1 VFSKGLLGYLPANI
15 LQGLV
20 GFATLMAFT
29 RLLTPNDYG
38 CYVLA
43 LGVSSIV
50 YTLVFTW
57 MESAMARFYP
67 AERNTDPDAP
77 LLYGTIY
84 RLFVVIALLFLVALA
99 AGAALWPTQDA
110 NARAL
115 KFAVVI
121 GIVGIVPRSLVKLVQ
136 EQRRSVGRVAEASG
150 IDMLQTGGG
159 FALALGFAFM
169 GLKGAAPLAG
179 IGAMALLILPFVAH
193 EHWGRALRGQFSAA
207 AAKAYTQYGYPISLS
222 LIMTLALYT
231 VDRFMIAHY
240 LTEADAGAYHAG
252 FSIASRV
259 IDVLFIWFGTAGV
272 PALINALENG
282 GETAVAQEARRQI
295 TLMAVILFPAVAGII
310 SVAAPLSSVLIGE
323 SLRARALSIT
333 PLVTVGALLAGLNNG
348 YFLLSFTLAKKTR
361 LLVIAMSIPA
371 LANIVLN
378 YLLIPR
384 LGLVGAATS
393 YLASFVIGIL
403 AAWALGFKA
412 RPMPI
417 PLFEL
422 AKIAGA
428 AVIMATTLS
437 LIPPMGTTLDLMIK
451 PALGMT
457 IYGALALGLDLGGC
471 KRLADAVLAKLP
483 LDPKLRL
490 QPRGPR
496 V

>member
-1 VFSKGLLGYLPANI
+1 LGYLPANI
-15 LQGLV
+15 LQGII

-29 RLLTPNDYG
+29 RLLSPTEYG

-77 LLYGTIY
+77 QLYGTIY
-84 RLFVVIALLFLVALA
+84 RLFGVVAVLFLAVLA
-99 AGAALWPTQDA
+99 AGAALWPAHDA
-110 NARAL
+110 NERAL
-115 KFAVVI
+115 KFAVMV

-136 EQRRSVGRVAEASG
+136 EQRRSIGRVAEASG

-159 FALALGFAFM
+159 FLFALGFAAM

-179 IGAMALLILPFVAH
+179 VGAMALIMMPFVVR
-193 EHWGRALRGQFSAA
+193 EHWGRALRGRFSVA
-207 AAKAYTQYGYPISLS
+207 AAKAYSQYGYPISLS
-222 LIMTLALYT
+222 LIMTIALYT

-259 IDVLFIWFGTAGV
+259 IDVLFIWFGAAGV
-272 PALINALENG
+272 PALIHALENG
-282 GETAVAQEARRQI
+282 GEGAVREEARRQM
-295 TLMAVILFPAVAGII
+295 TLMALILFPAVAGII
-310 SVAAPLSSVLIGE
+310 SVATPLSDVLIGE

-333 PLVTVGALLAGLNNG
+333 PLVTLGALLAGMNNG

-361 LLVIAMSIPA
+361 LLAIAMTIPA
-371 LANIVLN
+371 LTNIALN

-384 LGLVGAATS
+384 MGLMGAATS
-393 YLASFVIGIL
+393 YLASFVVGVL

-412 RPMPI
+412 RPLPV
-417 PLFEL
+417 PLIEL
-422 AKIAGA
+422 GKIAGA
-428 AVIMATTLS
+428 AAIMAAVLALVPS
-437 LIPPMGTTLDLMIK
+437 LGAGLDLTIK
-451 PALGMT
+451 PALGVA
-457 IYGALALGLDLGGC
+457 IYGVLAWSLDLGGC
-471 KRLADAVLAKLP
+471 KALIDTALAKLP
-483 LDPKLRL
+483 LGHRPSL

-496 V
+496 L